1 MHHNITHNINSYH
14 KHNRSIIVHKIM
26 KEFELNLLILL
37 SIYLELHVPKTV
49 MKIISSMLHF
59 MTH

>member
-1 MHHNITHNINSYH
+1 MLILF
-14 KHNRSIIVHKIM
+14 RSIIVLVHRIM
-26 KEFELNLLILL
+26 KEFVLDLLILL

>member
-1 MHHNITHNINSYH
+1 MLILF
-14 KHNRSIIVHKIM
+14 RSIIVLVHRIM
-26 KEFELNLLILL
+26 KEFVLDLLILL
-37 SIYLELHVPKTV
+37 SIYLELHVTKTV